1 VSSSLSKSRII
12 FPLSSSCLKQTANES
27 IFRIMA
33 TSSFSSATES
43 GVMNNNNVD
52 RTEGSSSN
60 NVAAM
65 TEKNRGSSY
74 AVEKDGSR
82 ISSNENEERKLKKSE
97 KNNKIT
103 SDSLTKLFQ
112 FARPEWPLIGAA
124 TATLSITS
132 SVTLV
137 LPYAS
142 GRVIDASM
150 TGDAAASSPMLMAGG
165 LFTLVLFSSGGVYL
179 RNLWLARA
187 GNRIVA
193 RLRRRTYRRLLLSG
207 LPRLERISTGDILSR
222 LSSDAQ
228 LVQSAVTTQ
237 SVAALRATVMSAVS
251 AGMVLHTSPTLALLS
266 LSTLPPVFAYAR
278 YAGRKLRERQNHV
291 QELHASANS
300 LASEALMGIETV
312 KRFNSEDVESERYG
326 GKIAQAH
333 TAALETSKDQAGLEA
348 FTHAAINGGVL
359 AVLGYGGVLV
369 NDGVMSAGDLTGF
382 LMYSLLLAGNLS
394 SFAGIYADLSRAV
407 AASDRVMDL
416 TNDVEGKD
424 NDNNIGNEDPLLPA
438 ENWNSKSPTMNVTTD
453 ESVEY
458 SDSRAHDEHSSP
470 LSIRIENLTFAYPS
484 HPDTPVLNNLSLE
497 IDAGTSVAIVG
508 GSGSG
513 KSTVALLLSRLYDP
527 PRGTVFV
534 GGIDVH
540 DGWDVSDLRRKV
552 GVVSQDPVLFGDMT
566 IADNIRY
573 GRWHDR
579 SVSERDILR
588 AADLGHV
595 SEFAN
600 GLPGGIA
607 GSRVRGSGGGGGG
620 MGNDGGENGHE
631 YDALPLPKKLSGG
644 QRQRVAIARTLLWD
658 PSIIVLDEATSAL
671 DGRSEEQVQRAMEHV
686 TKSKKTV
693 LSIAHRLSTVRQC
706 DSILVMEGG
715 RIVQSGTFDELS
727 RDVKGPFWD
736 LMKTQLIHER

>member
-1 VSSSLSKSRII
+1 MIRVTHGRLLGSNRSSIPRWLVSSSMSKSRII

-43 GVMNNNNVD
+43 GVM
-52 RTEGSSSN
+52 
-60 NVAAM
+60 
-65 TEKNRGSSY
+65 
-74 AVEKDGSR
+74 KDGSR

-394 SFAGIYADLSRAV
+394 SFAGSYL
-407 AASDRVMDL
+407 
-416 TNDVEGKD
+416 
-424 NDNNIGNEDPLLPA
+424 
-438 ENWNSKSPTMNVTTD
+438 
-453 ESVEY
+453 
-458 SDSRAHDEHSSP
+458 
-470 LSIRIENLTFAYPS
+470 
-484 HPDTPVLNNLSLE
+484 
-497 IDAGTSVAIVG
+497 
-508 GSGSG
+508 
-513 KSTVALLLSRLYDP
+513 
-527 PRGTVFV
+527 
-534 GGIDVH
+534 
-540 DGWDVSDLRRKV
+540 
-552 GVVSQDPVLFGDMT
+552 
-566 IADNIRY
+566 
-573 GRWHDR
+573 
-579 SVSERDILR
+579 
-588 AADLGHV
+588 
-595 SEFAN
+595 
-600 GLPGGIA
+600 
-607 GSRVRGSGGGGGG
+607 
-620 MGNDGGENGHE
+620 
-631 YDALPLPKKLSGG
+631 
-644 QRQRVAIARTLLWD
+644 
-658 PSIIVLDEATSAL
+658 
-671 DGRSEEQVQRAMEHV
+671 
-686 TKSKKTV
+686 
-693 LSIAHRLSTVRQC
+693 C
-706 DSILVMEGG
+706 
-715 RIVQSGTFDELS
+715 
-727 RDVKGPFWD
+727 
-736 LMKTQLIHER
+736 